1 MSTFI
6 GITSVNVGQPQVLR
20 RLRKGPVY
28 SSIAKQP
35 VQADE
40 LWLTY
45 TNLQGDQQVDTK
57 PKPDGRQLHGGN
69 EMAVYAYPEQHYT
82 HWRDELGLDLPIP
95 SFGENL
101 TVSGLDEHW
110 ARIGDKLLWG
120 QALLEISK
128 PRQPCFKLKWHLGVD
143 DIEAQMWANGRCG
156 WYLRVLEPG
165 LVPTHASIELVGGHN
180 ESQPT
185 VAEVLEEKRKKN
197 GGKTTEEGVT

>member
-1 MSTFI
+1 MTTLI

-40 LWLTY
+40 LLLTY

-57 PKPDGRQLHGGN
+57 PKEDGRQLHGGN
-69 EMAVYAYPEQHYT
+69 EMAVYAYPEQHYAL
-82 HWRDELGLDLPIP
+82 WRAELGLELPIP

-101 TVSGLDEHW
+101 TVRGLDEHY
-110 ARIGDKLLWG
+110 ARIGDKWRWG

-128 PRQPCFKLKWHLGVD
+128 PRQPCFKLKYFLDVD

-165 LVPTHASIELVGGHN
+165 LVPTHASIEQVDIDHSK
-180 ESQPT
+180 SQPT
-185 VAEVLEEKRKKN
+185 VAEVLETKRKKN
-197 GGKTTEEGVT
+197 AK